1 MMSDTEFF
9 GRPYFTS
16 DTGGTA
22 VVKKDAK
29 EVEVVFDREYIEAP
43 ILSASMAYSTSTD
56 EAEIDAMFSDD
67 VRFVV
72 TKRDTKGFTIRLNKP
87 ASRDIVF
94 NWIALAIKDS
104 KEFTSKTIVPNS
116 SSVTATTTPSVNGS
130 DGTTTP
136 FVVGT
141 TTPIIINATTT
152 PATGNG
158 GGVGTTTGV
167 VDTNVSSTTTVT
179 DTTSTNLPAEAPAT
193 DPTPTVTPEPV
204 VVVPPPVETV
214 TTPVTDTT
222 STNLPAEAPATDP
235 TPTVT
240 P

>member
-16 DTGGTA
+16 DMGGTA

-56 EAEIDAMFSDD
+56 EAEIDAMFNDD

-104 KEFTSKTIVPNS
+104 KEFTSKTVAPNS
-116 SSVTATTTPSVNGS
+116 SNTTATTTPAIT
-130 DGTTTP
+130 GTA
-136 FVVGT
+136 T
-141 TTPIIINATTT
+141 TTPI
-152 PATGNG
+152 TGNS
-158 GGVGTTTGV
+158 GGVGTTTQVIDPSTASTTPVTATSSPVVPDPIVEVTPPVEIAPVPV
-167 VDTNVSSTTTVT
+167 VDTITITPPV
-179 DTTSTNLPAEAPAT
+179 EAPAT
-193 DPTPTVTPEPV
+193 DPTPTVTP
-204 VVVPPPVETV
+204 
-214 TTPVTDTT
+214 
-222 STNLPAEAPATDP
+222 
-235 TPTVT
+235 
-240 P
+240 